1 MNRQDALA
9 GKGGIS
15 RGKQEASK
23 TNANVDRT
31 IKAGGKVTGIQ
42 NRWMPGSL
50 HWQGK
55 HQRKRGSQGAIRN
68 CLLWMGSV

>member
-1 MNRQDALA
+1 MAIDKEKTKRNMNRQDALE

-31 IKAGGKVTGIQ
+31 IKAGCKVTGIQ
-42 NRWMPGSL
+42 SR
-50 HWQGK
+50 
-55 HQRKRGSQGAIRN
+55 
-68 CLLWMGSV
+68 

>member
-1 MNRQDALA
+1 MNRQDALE

-31 IKAGGKVTGIQ
+31 IKAGCKVTGIQ
-42 NRWMPGSL
+42 NR
-50 HWQGK
+50 
-55 HQRKRGSQGAIRN
+55 
-68 CLLWMGSV
+68 

>member
-1 MNRQDALA
+1 MNRQDVLA
-9 GKGGIS
+9 GRGRIS

-31 IKAGGKVTGIQ
+31 IKAGGKVTWIQ
-42 NRWMPGSL
+42 NRRMPGSL

-55 HQRKRGSQGAIRN
+55 HQTKKAWQQGPIRN
-68 CLLWMGSV
+68 RLL